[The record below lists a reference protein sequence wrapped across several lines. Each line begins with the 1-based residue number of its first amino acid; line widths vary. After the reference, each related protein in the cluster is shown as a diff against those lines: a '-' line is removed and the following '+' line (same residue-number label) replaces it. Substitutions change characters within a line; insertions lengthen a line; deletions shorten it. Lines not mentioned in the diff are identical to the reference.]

1 MKTIKFSGLLI
12 LLSILGVVSSCKKDK
27 SPELTS
33 NLEETVLDRT
43 AWTITASS
51 EQLTGE
57 NTGLATAV
65 LDGDINTIWHSN
77 YAGAQ
82 TAYPHWLLVDMK
94 KPIVITQ
101 VNLTARQN
109 SVKGFT
115 KFKLEGS
122 VDGTTFINIGEFTFN
137 PALTT
142 EQAFTISPAR
152 NVRFV
157 KLTALEKAATQT
169 GSITFLAELSVKGLQ
184 ERVPITDVALDKA
197 GWTATASSEVNFPGD
212 ETNLAAYVVDVISAK
227 SPTATGIPSFW
238 QADYE
243 VLHPYPHWV
252 IIDMKKASLLSY
264 IGLNAHTDAKQGFTK
279 FSVSGSAD
287 GTTFTQL
294 GDNRNF
300 NPATTTEQKFAVSPS
315 APIRYIKI
323 TLLEGTPYP
332 CLANFEAYVKL

>member
-1 MKTIKFSGLLI
+1 MKTIKLSGLLI
-12 LLSILGVVSSCKKDK
+12 LLFVIGVISSCKKDK

-33 NLEETVLDRT
+33 NLEETILDRSK
-43 AWTITASS
+43 WTITASS
-51 EQLTGE
+51 QQLTGE

-65 LDGDINTIWHSN
+65 LDGDVNTIWHTN
-77 YAGAQ
+77 YTGGE
-82 TAYPHWLLVDMK
+82 TPFPHWLLVDMK
-94 KPIVITQ
+94 KQSVITQ

-115 KFKLEGS
+115 KFRLEGS
-122 VDGTTFINIGEFTFN
+122 TDGTTFVNFGEFTFN

-142 EQAFTISPAR
+142 EQAFVVSPAR
-152 NVRFV
+152 NVRFI

-169 GSITFLAELSVKGLQ
+169 GSITFLAEFSVKGLQ
-184 ERVPITDVALDKA
+184 ERVPITDVALGKT
-197 GWTATASSEVNFPGD
+197 GWIATASSEVNYPGD

-227 SPTATGIPSFW
+227 SPTAASMPSFW
-238 QADYE
+238 QADYD
-243 VLHPYPHWV
+243 VLHPYPHW
-252 IIDMKKASLLSY
+252 IIVDMKKASLPSY

-279 FSVSGSAD
+279 FSISGSTD
-287 GTTFTQL
+287 GTNFTQL

-300 NPATTTEQKFAVSPS
+300 NPATTAEQKFTVSPA
-315 APIRYIKI
+315 APIRYVKI